1 MVVVKISTILQKK
14 LWSVWKKLDSPKV
27 IWVLLKF
34 LNLKWNTK
42 LKFANIF
49 KSTKSVLLKVT
60 VSLPMGQM
68 NWESQKTLY
77 QKILVLVLLVPC
89 FQITRLLLASIG
101 KRKVNANLAKAV
113 LFTIAKRNVVDLW
126 ILCLKFLLIL

>member
-1 MVVVKISTILQKK
+1 MVVVKISTILQKR

-34 LNLKWNTK
+34 LNLNWNTK

-49 KSTKSVLLKVT
+49 KRTKSVLLKVT

-89 FQITRLLLASIG
+89 FQITRLLLVSIG
-101 KRKVNANLAKAV
+101 KRKVNANSAKAV
-113 LFTIAKRNVVDLW
+113 LFTMVKRNVVDLW
-126 ILCLKFLLIL
+126 IPCLKFLIIL